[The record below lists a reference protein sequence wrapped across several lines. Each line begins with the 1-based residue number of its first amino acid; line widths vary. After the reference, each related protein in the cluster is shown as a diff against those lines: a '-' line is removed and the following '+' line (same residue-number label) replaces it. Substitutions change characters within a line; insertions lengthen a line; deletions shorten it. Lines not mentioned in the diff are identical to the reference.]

1 MPIGSNGRF
10 VKAKGAWR
18 LRTKA
23 ITQQRQTGA
32 HGASLAFAFDVP
44 CDSVALAYKAHS
56 MPLKRALAALYRR

>member
-1 MPIGSNGRF
+1 M
-10 VKAKGAWR
+10 
-18 LRTKA
+18 RTKA